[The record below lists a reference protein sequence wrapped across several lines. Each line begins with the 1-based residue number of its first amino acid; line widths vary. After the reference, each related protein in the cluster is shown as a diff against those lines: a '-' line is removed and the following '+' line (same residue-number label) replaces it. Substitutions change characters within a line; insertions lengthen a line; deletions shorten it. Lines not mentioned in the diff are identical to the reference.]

1 MPANAVCSTTQ
12 FRFTQKT
19 LPRAIAIALMV
30 AGSAA
35 AVAEPL
41 NPNGGAGANSFFG
54 IHAGSAGGTPGTTI
68 GGVNGESGSVGTGAA
83 DAASNTEPLG
93 GKPYATG
100 GASGGMGGAAEGVTS
115 GAGGGGGGATTQVFT
130 NGYAGAI
137 LATGGNGGN
146 GGDGAADAAP
156 HTFFS
161 SGGGGGGGAAAMVVQ
176 GANGSVDLRGG
187 SALVGGVGGNGGLG
201 FIDTFAAS
209 GGAGGTGLSVS
220 GTNITV
226 VVEDSAVVKG
236 GAGGTGGMADSSPS
250 FGIAGSGGKG
260 GAGIT
265 MDNGYISVSQLGS
278 VVGGDGGAGGT
289 YTGLVGKQTG
299 LGGVGILGHD
309 LNISIAGVVSGGFSG
324 DGAIR
329 AEAILLTGGV
339 NQVTIEPTAQIAGN
353 VVAAG
358 TSTLQIAS
366 TVDQTLDASIFGD
379 YDTAAKY
386 QGFTTFEKVSSGT
399 LTLTGTTNYLT
410 PWNVRNG
417 TLSISSD
424 GALGPVGGD
433 LTLSNG
439 TLEVSG
445 SGFTSYR
452 NVALQSL
459 GGVVQVDNVL
469 GNLVL
474 AGTVSGPGGLR
485 KTGDGTLTLSG
496 TNSYTGGTQVV
507 AGTLTGS
514 TSSVRGPVQVDTLG
528 MLQLVQD
535 TDGELSGFLAGSG
548 TLVKDGTGRVT
559 LSYDNSNFTGTTF
572 ISGGAL
578 NVINNSLGGNV
589 TVYPQGTLMGD
600 GAIGG
605 NVSVFGNA
613 TLSPGKDKPGT
624 LTIGGNLDLKTGS
637 TLRIQSDS
645 DGQHASKVVVNGSAT
660 LNGSVASVEANGNYS
675 TAINYSILSAAG
687 GITGSFSNVSSNLA
701 FLQPTIATVGNDV
714 TLTLVRKEV
723 ADPGTGGGT
732 TPTDGGSTG
741 GASGGGSTGG
751 SRPMTFADAA
761 NSRNQRS
768 VANALES
775 LGSGNALYRQIE
787 NLADGQPQ
795 SVFKALSGESHA
807 STASTLRTGADTA
820 RALPLEHFRSNLSAN
835 LLAGAPTAQAG
846 TSDMGTNLS
855 SLPSSS
861 AKPMWAQVFG
871 TWQTFGGGDA
881 ARVTQSTSG
890 LFVGGDQ
897 AVGGGWRAG
906 GALGYSDTRS
916 RAGEVSSRAD
926 IDNYSATIY
935 GGRSFAAGA
944 GKLNFLAGGS
954 YTWHDIDSRRSIDTS
969 GFDQSLK
976 SNYSASTSQL
986 FTELGYALPVTGA
999 LTLEPFAGVA
1009 WSDMRTRG
1017 FSESGGSAALNGEGD
1032 RNTLTTTTLG
1042 LRSRTA
1048 FALGKLEGTLRGT
1061 VGWRHAFGDVIT
1073 HSRMS
1078 FNGSDSFTV
1087 AGVPQARDSALVEVA
1102 ADVALSRNVSLGLAY
1117 GGEFGGG
1124 NTQNS
1129 GMLNLAWKF

>member
-1 MPANAVCSTTQ
+1 MSANVAVPSVHS
-12 FRFTQKT
+12 RFAQKA

-30 AGSAA
+30 AGSTA
-35 AVAEPL
+35 AVAVPV
-41 NPNGGAGANSFFG
+41 NPNGGAGGDSSFG
-54 IHAGSAGGTPGTTI
+54 IRTARPGGDPGSTI
-68 GGVNGESGSVGTGAA
+68 GGVFGESGSDGIATL

-93 GKPYATG
+93 GKPYAGG
-100 GASGGMGGAAEGVTS
+100 GASGGMGGAAGPL
-115 GAGGGGGGATTQVFT
+115 GAGGGGGGGGATDVVST
-130 NGYAGAI
+130 NGYTGA
-137 LATGGNGGN
+137 AAVYGGNGGN
-146 GGDGAADAAP
+146 GGAGAADTIP
-156 HTFFS
+156 HAFYS
-161 SGGGGGGGAAAMVVQ
+161 SGGGGGGGAAAVVVQ
-176 GANGSVDLRGG
+176 GANGMVDLQSGAALIGG
-187 SALVGGVGGNGGLG
+187 TGGNGGVG
-201 FIDTFAAS
+201 FFGTFAPV
-209 GGAGGTGLSVS
+209 GGDGGMGLSVT
-220 GTNITV
+220 GNNITV
-226 VVEDSAVVKG
+226 VVENGALVKG
-236 GAGGTGGMADSSPS
+236 GAGGSGGSADSTLLW
-250 FGIAGSGGKG
+250 GIAGSGGHG

-265 MDNGYISVSQLGS
+265 MANGFITVSQTGA

-289 YTGLVGKQTG
+289 YVDLPGKQTG

-309 LNISIAGVVSGGFSG
+309 LDITIAGIVSGGLSG
-324 DGAIR
+324 DGLIR
-329 AEAILLTGGV
+329 ADAVQLTGGV
-339 NQVTIEPTAQIAGN
+339 NKVTIEPTAQIVGN

-366 TVDQTLDASIFGD
+366 TTDQTLDASIFGD
-379 YDTAAKY
+379 YDTAAQY
-386 QGFTTFEKVSSGT
+386 QGITNFAKIGAAT
-399 LTLTGTTNYLT
+399 LTLTGSTSYLT
-410 PWNVRNG
+410 PWEVRSG

-424 GALGPVGGD
+424 AALGPVGGD
-433 LTLSNG
+433 LTLTNG
-439 TLEVSG
+439 TLKVTG
-445 SGFTSYR
+445 NGFTTYR
-452 NVALQSL
+452 NVVLQSA
-459 GGVVQVDNVL
+459 GGVVQVEDPL
-469 GNLVL
+469 GNFVVN
-474 AGTVSGPGGLR
+474 GTVSGSGGLM
-485 KTGDGTLTLSG
+485 KTGSGTLTLG
-496 TNSYTGGTQVV
+496 GANTYTGGTQVA
-507 AGTLTGS
+507 AGTLVGS
-514 TSSVRGPVQVDTLG
+514 TASVRGPVQIDAMG

-535 TDGELSGFLAGSG
+535 TDGTLSGYLAGTG

-559 LSYDNSNFTGTTF
+559 LSDDNSGFTGSTV
-572 ISGGAL
+572 ISGGTL
-578 NVINNSLGGNV
+578 NVINNTLGGNV
-589 TVYPQGTLMGD
+589 TVYPTATLMGD
-600 GAIGG
+600 GTIAG

-624 LTIGGNLDLKTGS
+624 LTIGGDLTLKTGS

-645 DGQHASKVVVNGSAT
+645 ETQAVSKVVVGGAASLQGT
-660 LNGSVASVEANGNYS
+660 VAVVEANGNYS
-675 TAINYSILSAAG
+675 TATSYNIVSAG
-687 GITGSFSNVSSNLA
+687 HGITGGFTGVSSNLA
-701 FLQPTIATVGNDV
+701 FLQPTLTTQANDV
-714 TLTLVRKEV
+714 VLTLARKEV
-723 ADPGTGGGT
+723 TDPTGGGGAS
-732 TPTDGGSTG
+732 TPSGG
-741 GASGGGSTGG
+741 GASGG

-820 RALPLEHFRSNLSAN
+820 RALPLEHFRSNLTAN

-846 TSDMGTNLS
+846 TSDVGTNLS

-861 AKPMWAQVFG
+861 AKPIWAQVFG

-906 GALGYSDTRS
+906 GALGYSETRS
-916 RAGEVSSRAD
+916 RAGEVSSKAD
-926 IDNYSATIY
+926 IDNYSATLY
-935 GGRSFAAGA
+935 GGRSFAAGP

-969 GFDQSLK
+969 GLNQSLK
-976 SNYSASTSQL
+976 SNYGASTSQL

-1042 LRSRTA
+1042 LRSRTT